1 MNMKLVFY
9 VWAWTFF
16 FLFRCDLHL
25 LKVLDTKC
33 YSPHYVCIMWKEMI
47 EKINGPI
54 EESFTI
60 FLNVFLMFKKIWLQ
74 NYFDICFDNLI
85 KYITS
90 LLYSAC
96 SMISTHLYLYNNFF
110 NDMNIHFSKKKQKT

>member
-1 MNMKLVFY
+1 
-9 VWAWTFF
+9 
-16 FLFRCDLHL
+16 
-25 LKVLDTKC
+25 
-33 YSPHYVCIMWKEMI
+33 MI